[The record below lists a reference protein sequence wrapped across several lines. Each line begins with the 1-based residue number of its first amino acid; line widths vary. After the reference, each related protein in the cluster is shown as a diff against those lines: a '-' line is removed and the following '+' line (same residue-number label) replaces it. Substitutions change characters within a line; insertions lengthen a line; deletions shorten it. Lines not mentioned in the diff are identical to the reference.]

1 MGGTFFGGTLRYSC
15 VKWSAVDD
23 TLSESLSGP
32 AEAEEVRPLP
42 EWLVAYVV
50 LLRLA
55 AYLEVLVRMPE

>member
-1 MGGTFFGGTLRYSC
+1 MC
-15 VKWSAVDD
+15 QWSAVDD